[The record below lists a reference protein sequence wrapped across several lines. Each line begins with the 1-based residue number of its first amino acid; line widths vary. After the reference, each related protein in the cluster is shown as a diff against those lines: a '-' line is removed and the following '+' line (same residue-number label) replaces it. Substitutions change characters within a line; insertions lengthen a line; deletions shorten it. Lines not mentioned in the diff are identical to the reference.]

1 MSTTLN
7 DNINDPALMRAKQ
20 HLQALDLDKALA
32 EIEASL
38 SKRQQDSG
46 SALSFYG
53 TILWVEI
60 LLAKGRFSKDLTFPT
75 LAKHK
80 LTEIQTLIPQL
91 KNSIAFLQVHLLMG
105 EMHRQLGETL
115 NAKAVYQHILQMCQ
129 KEAYDI
135 GEIQALNGL
144 TKLALADGQIAEALS
159 LANQSLELLIQHTDE
174 SHYWVLVENYLL
186 QSQIFSQKKDLG
198 QAKNYAERALQICE
212 NQNLPEQATE
222 AHLLLGKITT
232 ELKENASAIRH
243 LLTAK
248 EQSLK
253 SKHQSFLATTTLYIG
268 IVYYQVFHYPKALEN
283 LNVVAANYQALLIP
297 VEQILL
303 LNYLGTA
310 HLLLYQDEMAT
321 SHFLA
326 AEKLA
331 KKYRNKPALAFCLA
345 FLGVVYSRK
354 EQYDKALR
362 YAKRVNTI
370 IQEIGDVNGL
380 QVNLINLGNVHNK
393 LGKYSESIKLT
404 SRGIAA
410 AKRMKDGLSEIRG
423 YQIMAEIFR
432 NQKAYKSAVMYQ
444 MIYTK
449 FYEDFYQRNDR
460 QKVLEIEHQFIV
472 SQLKQRIK
480 TLEGGLPSTVY
491 H

>member
-1 MSTTLN
+1 LSTTLN

-115 NAKAVYQHILQMCQ
+115 NAKAVYQHILQ
-129 KEAYDI
+129 I
-135 GEIQALNGL
+135 
-144 TKLALADGQIAEALS
+144 
-159 LANQSLELLIQHTDE
+159 
-174 SHYWVLVENYLL
+174 HYWVLVENYLL